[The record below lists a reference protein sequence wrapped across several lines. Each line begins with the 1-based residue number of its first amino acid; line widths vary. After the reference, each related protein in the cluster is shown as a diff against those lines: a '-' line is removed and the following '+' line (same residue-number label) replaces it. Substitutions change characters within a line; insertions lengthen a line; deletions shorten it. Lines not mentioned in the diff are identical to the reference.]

1 METGSVRMVQDP
13 LPSDG
18 PTQRPRSNAS
28 LRRVASRASA
38 VAIIAAL
45 VSGDIYLEPNLAAA
59 LAMLLVAFMTLITLV
74 HQWLLRRSR
83 HVQS

>member
-1 METGSVRMVQDP
+1 VR
-13 LPSDG
+13 
-18 PTQRPRSNAS
+18 
-28 LRRVASRASA
+28 
-38 VAIIAAL
+38 IAAL

-83 HVQS
+83 HVQN